1 MREFE
6 CLSGAAAC
14 NLKLKEFADALRD
27 CDIAHEL
34 DPSSVKVLYRRSQVP
49 PPPPPRP
56 PPPPPPPP
64 PPQARCSRQAVGM
77 RRLARLQ
84 AKEALGQL
92 AGALADANLI
102 LRIEPKNKEAVDAAR
117 RISSALKAQQRE
129 QAEGTYEHF
138 ERVMAAVKVILW
150 CSTMQHATCSAQL
163 SFNIQRIAQGTVS
176 APMRANANAVRRTD

>member
-1 MREFE
+1 
-6 CLSGAAAC
+6 
-14 NLKLKEFADALRD
+14 
-27 CDIAHEL
+27 
-34 DPSSVKVLYRRSQVP
+34 
-49 PPPPPRP
+49 
-56 PPPPPPPP
+56 
-64 PPQARCSRQAVGM
+64 M

-150 CSTMQHATCSAQL
+150 CSTHARMQHAARSCHTTYNGLRKAL
-163 SFNIQRIAQGTVS
+163 LAHR
-176 APMRANANAVRRTD
+176 

>member
-1 MREFE
+1 
-6 CLSGAAAC
+6 
-14 NLKLKEFADALRD
+14 
-27 CDIAHEL
+27 
-34 DPSSVKVLYRRSQVP
+34 
-49 PPPPPRP
+49 
-56 PPPPPPPP
+56 
-64 PPQARCSRQAVGM
+64 M

-163 SFNIQRIAQGTVS
+163 SYNIQRIAQSTVS